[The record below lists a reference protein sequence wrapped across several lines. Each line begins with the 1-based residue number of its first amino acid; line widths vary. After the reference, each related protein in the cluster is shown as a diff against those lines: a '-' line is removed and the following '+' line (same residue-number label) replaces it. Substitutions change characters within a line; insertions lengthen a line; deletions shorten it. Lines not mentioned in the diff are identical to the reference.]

1 MKNGFVVEEGN
12 GVIVLTRA
20 AGVSEEFFTRGKE
33 FVPERYSNWASNQEY
48 LSSFCCTRVIDTVP
62 LSVSTRRSVCFN
74 SPSEEGNALSDLLL

>member
-33 FVPERYSNWASNQEY
+33 FVPERYSKWASH
-48 LSSFCCTRVIDTVP
+48 
-62 LSVSTRRSVCFN
+62 
-74 SPSEEGNALSDLLL
+74 

>member
-33 FVPERYSNWASNQEY
+33 FVPERYGRHLRISLPVLLY
-48 LSSFCCTRVIDTVP
+48 LLIDTSGYIFF
-62 LSVSTRRSVCFN
+62 LQWFS
-74 SPSEEGNALSDLLL
+74 